1 MARSTTYLVLSLIA
15 ASAVAISGC
24 SSRPEPTE
32 VAESVVFAAADMDD
46 PNNPKEFRFS
56 LEGAEY
62 RISWKGKGTV
72 VARNRLI
79 PPFSLGLRWGHSLE
93 RLKYGSYRGNIV
105 LYYQLNNVTSRSSWV
120 ARIHPGTGKAVWAT
134 EVNGFNIGTPLA
146 VGGKLYLT
154 ASGLVGKVDLETG
167 KYDWVVSG
175 LFKGRAFES
184 FRKPWVSGGQVVF
197 VDDNDD
203 DNAYVLVDSATGRLE
218 DLVR

>member
-15 ASAVAISGC
+15 AGAVAISGC
-24 SSRPEPTE
+24 SGRPEPTS
-32 VAESVVFAAADMDD
+32 VAESIVFSAAAMDNPD
-46 PNNPKEFRFS
+46 DPKEFKFS
-56 LEGAEY
+56 LDGAAY
-62 RISWKGKGTV
+62 RISWRGKGTV

-93 RLKYGSYRGNIV
+93 RVQYGSYRGNLV

-120 ARIHPGTGKAVWAT
+120 ARIHLGTGKAVWVT

-154 ASGLVGKVDLETG
+154 ASGLVGKIDLRTG

-175 LFKGRAFES
+175 LFKGKAFEQ
-184 FRKPWVSGGQVVF
+184 FRKPWVSGDHIVF
-197 VDDNDD
+197 VDDDDD
-203 DNAYVLVDSATGRLE
+203 DNAYVMVNNATGRLE
-218 DLVR
+218 DLIR